1 MIYKSIGFGLSVL
14 AATLVLI
21 IVYTQPPSQSGVM
34 YLSSRWDPNGSD
46 FDQYVWDNFTLA
58 SDQEIT
64 EIRWRGGFDPAKFGS
79 GGSVIDF
86 VISIYASIPGGY
98 QPDVVHPALVEYHT
112 GGNAG
117 QTAAGTFGGIAMY
130 DYQYSLPIPFQTI
143 AGTKY
148 WLQIEALQNG
158 SPDWSITRG
167 IGGDGLYFRRLYLG
181 GDLFYQIG
189 TGDAAF
195 TLLRSSSNTHVI
207 YLPSIIK

>member
-58 SDQEIT
+58 SNQEIT

-98 QPDVVHPALVEYHT
+98 QPDVVHRSEERRVGKECRSRWSPYH
-112 GGNAG
+112 
-117 QTAAGTFGGIAMY
+117 
-130 DYQYSLPIPFQTI
+130 
-143 AGTKY
+143 
-148 WLQIEALQNG
+148 
-158 SPDWSITRG
+158 
-167 IGGDGLYFRRLYLG
+167 
-181 GDLFYQIG
+181 
-189 TGDAAF
+189 
-195 TLLRSSSNTHVI
+195 
-207 YLPSIIK
+207 